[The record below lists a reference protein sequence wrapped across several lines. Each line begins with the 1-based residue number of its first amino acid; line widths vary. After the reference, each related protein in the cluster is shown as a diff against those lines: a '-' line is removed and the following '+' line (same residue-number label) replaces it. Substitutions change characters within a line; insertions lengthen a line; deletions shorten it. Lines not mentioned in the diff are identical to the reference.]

1 MNELK
6 QLYQSL
12 TENKVSVKKEK
23 HQHVLIGC
31 YYTDTVY
38 SFGPYKMVET
48 KHTENSR
55 NPLKS
60 YTIIFKNDRPLSGFD
75 AKTEQGI
82 YSAVKNNSAG
92 KPFVNPFRNIEKTNI
107 LDKQYQ

>member
-1 MNELK
+1 MNELE

-12 TENKVSVKKEK
+12 IENKVSVKNEK
-23 HQHVLIGC
+23 HQNVLIGC

-48 KHTENSR
+48 KHTKNSR

-82 YSAVKNNSAG
+82 YSDVKNKNAG
-92 KPFVNPFRNIEKTNI
+92 KHIVNPYRNIEMTNI
-107 LDKQYQ
+107 YAKQYQ